1 MSTPVSGSAEE
12 SNTVSWRDPIGASS
26 FTTAVNGAGVFVGTP
41 GVPAPGVH
49 VRVGVPV
56 GTSVPAVG
64 GVVGGRVGVRVAVG
78 TVGRGVVGPGVGRVA
93 VGLVGRGVAV
103 ATGVDCAPV
112 QVPDGQSALPV
123 HVYPAN
129 WPPTQTFPVDRH
141 CEPGHWS
148 SRRQEYPW
156 FCPPTQTC
164 WLPVHGLLPAQL
176 NVGSQDNP
184 ENVPPLQ
191 VFACAEQLPLGQSQ
205 GKPSSVPPSQT
216 PCTVTHTPPG
226 QSAAVSHGAPSCEPA
241 EHRNSPVG
249 CAAAFARNPMYSTT
263 QLETSARHTFL
274 RII

>member
-26 FTTAVNGAGVFVGTP
+26 LTTAVNGAGVFVGTP

-148 SRRQEYPW
+148 LAKTGVSLVLPSDTDLLATGARAVARTVERGITGQSGERPAAASLRLCRTASAGAVAGQTIIRTTIADALHSHAHATGAISRCVARRAILRTGRAQEFSRRLCRCVREEPHVQ
-156 FCPPTQTC
+156 
-164 WLPVHGLLPAQL
+164 H
-176 NVGSQDNP
+176 
-184 ENVPPLQ
+184 
-191 VFACAEQLPLGQSQ
+191 
-205 GKPSSVPPSQT
+205 
-216 PCTVTHTPPG
+216 HT
-226 QSAAVSHGAPSCEPA
+226 A
-241 EHRNSPVG
+241 
-249 CAAAFARNPMYSTT
+249 
-263 QLETSARHTFL
+263 
-274 RII
+274 